1 MDAAPII
8 PPPPFISSNIE
19 SSQPQATSLVRCEK
33 DPNCDMETPPRKM
46 ISQYFG
52 RNKSCTK
59 AIPRH
64 VWLHFCRRHY
74 QRERYQRGP
83 DFPKEQIK
91 WLLEQIRRI
100 QSWSDENVARGQAS
114 GVLQGWKLQL
124 RKREVDR
131 QSRNNA
137 DSDDEDGV
145 TPVPQWLLGK
155 ADHNYGTE
163 EILAMMGRL
172 RDEILADKLKGM
184 PEIEILPD
192 ITAHHK
198 APPKK
203 RTARV
208 SKAHRRVKSQGA
220 PRTSVGGSSGVLPGL
235 PSIPAV
241 AASAGPA
248 APLGTSNTAP
258 IVPVGTF
265 TTATP
270 NTLPELNSSRRSSL
284 GSSHAFSAGGSPPRA
299 EKRKAEESLEAS
311 ATPPSIRRPALP
323 HRPSLKQV
331 REECPPSAKYEP
343 SPERPSWAHNRSWSD
358 VPNIPGGD
366 SHTREAGYWKDPRG
380 IYGNSVWN
388 LDEPPRDRTVSNPGP
403 RLHEPVGLCRHGRP
417 GSRFDTSRLPT
428 ASEQRLPSIRYLTG
442 ELGTGPP
449 QHGEAGTSEDSWL
462 ERTKRMQGQQRDGIS
477 QGYRQGGNAGG
488 DDDRLGAEREET
500 PRRHCELRGP
510 QL

>member
-1 MDAAPII
+1 MLGECRCLVRTARRGFPGMDSCIFSRCSTHSFTYQVVQSWSMPFQFTFGWSSGLFCRLQNPGFANDSSLRPQPSEQIQDSSSQDQLNPLPNSYQVRQAHSPIHKHKRAISAPNFFRYPHLPVKNRLGTLPGLLPQGFTRPGPVVMSSEGGSGQEQAPAVDAAPII

-19 SSQPQATSLVRCEK
+19 SSQPQANSLVRCEK

-323 HRPSLKQV
+323 HRP
-331 REECPPSAKYEP
+331 
-343 SPERPSWAHNRSWSD
+343 
-358 VPNIPGGD
+358 VP
-366 SHTREAGYWKDPRG
+366 
-380 IYGNSVWN
+380 
-388 LDEPPRDRTVSNPGP
+388 
-403 RLHEPVGLCRHGRP
+403 
-417 GSRFDTSRLPT
+417 
-428 ASEQRLPSIRYLTG
+428 
-442 ELGTGPP
+442 
-449 QHGEAGTSEDSWL
+449 
-462 ERTKRMQGQQRDGIS
+462 
-477 QGYRQGGNAGG
+477 
-488 DDDRLGAEREET
+488 
-500 PRRHCELRGP
+500 
-510 QL
+510 

>member
-1 MDAAPII
+1 MSSDGSVGQGQVPVGATAPSM
-8 PPPPFISSNIE
+8 PPPLSHPE
-19 SSQPQATSLVRCEK
+19 SSTQTNTLVRCEK

-91 WLLEQIRRI
+91 WLLEQISRI

-145 TPVPQWLLGK
+145 TPVPQWLLEK

-172 RDEILADKLKGM
+172 RDEILADKMKGM

-220 PRTSVGGSSGVLPGL
+220 PRTSVGSSDVLPGL
-235 PSIPAV
+235 PNVPAL
-241 AASAGPA
+241 APPAGPG
-248 APLGTSNTAP
+248 APHGA
-258 IVPVGTF
+258 PVGNSIV
-265 TTATP
+265 ATP
-270 NTLPELNSSRRSSL
+270 NTLPELNPSRRSSL

-299 EKRKAEESLEAS
+299 EKRKAEEGLEAS
-311 ATPPSIRRPALP
+311 ATPPNTRRLALP

-331 REECPPSAKYEP
+331 REECPPSAKYAP
-343 SPERPSWAHNRSWSD
+343 PPERPTWAHSRSWSD
-358 VPNIPGGD
+358 APNVQGGA
-366 SHTREAGYWKDPRG
+366 SYTREAGSWKDPRS
-380 IYGNSVWN
+380 IYGNSVWHVGGT
-388 LDEPPRDRTVSNPGP
+388 PRDRTVSNPGP
-403 RLHEPVGLCRHGRP
+403 
-417 GSRFDTSRLPT
+417 SFDISRLP
-428 ASEQRLPSIRYLTG
+428 AAGEQRLPSIRHLTG

-449 QHGEAGTSEDSWL
+449 RHGEAETSDDSWL
-462 ERTKRMQGQQRDGIS
+462 ERARRMQEQQRNGGM
-477 QGYRQGGNAGG
+477 QGCHQGGYATE
-488 DDDRLGAEREET
+488 DDGHPGAEHAET
-500 PRRHCELRGP
+500 VHRHGDFLGP
-510 QL
+510 QH

>member
-8 PPPPFISSNIE
+8 PHSLNSSSLE
-19 SSQPQATSLVRCEK
+19 SSQPQATTLVRCEK

-145 TPVPQWLLGK
+145 TPVPQWLLEK
-155 ADHNYGTE
+155 ADHTYVTE
-163 EILAMMGRL
+163 EILAMMERL

-203 RTARV
+203 RTTRV

-220 PRTSVGGSSGVLPGL
+220 PRTSVGSSGVLPGL
-235 PSIPAV
+235 PNIPALAPPAGS
-241 AASAGPA
+241 AA
-248 APLGTSNTAP
+248 LYWTSSTAP
-258 IVPVGTF
+258 VVPVGTF
-265 TTATP
+265 TAAAP
-270 NTLPELNSSRRSSL
+270 NTLPELNPSRRSSL
-284 GSSHAFSAGGSPPRA
+284 GSSHSFSAGGSPPRA

-311 ATPPSIRRPALP
+311 VTPPNIRRPALP
-323 HRPSLKQV
+323 HRPSLTQV
-331 REECPPSAKYEP
+331 QEECPPPEKYEP
-343 SPERPSWAHNRSWSD
+343 TPERPTWAHNRSWSD
-358 VPNIPGGD
+358 VPNIPGGG
-366 SHTREAGYWKDPRG
+366 SYARETGYWKDSRAN
-380 IYGNSVWN
+380 YGKSSWYHG
-388 LDEPPRDRTVSNPGP
+388 EPVRDRTISNPGP
-403 RLHEPVGLCRHGRP
+403 SLDL
-417 GSRFDTSRLPT
+417 SRLP
-428 ASEQRLPSIRYLTG
+428 AAGEQRLPSIQHLTG
-442 ELGTGPP
+442 QLGTGLP
-449 QHGEAGTSEDSWL
+449 QHGEAGASEDSWL
-462 ERTKRMQGQQRDGIS
+462 ERARQMQGQQRDSIS
-477 QGYRQGGNAGG
+477 QGCRQGGCAAE
-488 DDDRLGAEREET
+488 DDGCLGAERGET
-500 PRRHCELRGP
+500 TRRLSGFPGP
-510 QL
+510 QH